1 MKTSQPFQENLKM
14 CLNLMCSSQPNVV
27 CVWSSR
33 EANCSRVTFSE
44 PAYPSQL
51 HALATYINQPKFPL
65 VFMQFLYKYGHSNE
79 QIAPSTIEECS
90 AFEGVIKVHHS
101 AVATFYSPSDLS
113 GSGGLRREQ
122 IRSTPNFFGHPR
134 RDTVFV
140 VTDDS
145 QAGMEGMEIGRVLLF
160 FSFEYRRKTFPCA
173 LINWF
178 VHTDGRD
185 PDTQMWTVKPE
196 FDRRGEPTLEVIH
209 LDSIARAAH
218 LLPVYGQSRVPEDFD
233 YHTALD
239 SFNSFFVNH
248 YIDHHAHEFI
258 GTD

>member
-1 MKTSQPFQENLKM
+1 LQHFIRQATCLDQVAYGASKFDRHQTS
-14 CLNLMCSSQPNVV
+14 
-27 CVWSSR
+27 
-33 EANCSRVTFSE
+33 
-44 PAYPSQL
+44 
-51 HALATYINQPKFPL
+51 LAT
-65 VFMQFLYKYGHSNE
+65 H
-79 QIAPSTIEECS
+79 
-90 AFEGVIKVHHS
+90 
-101 AVATFYSPSDLS
+101 AVTQYSLS
-113 GSGGLRREQ
+113 
-122 IRSTPNFFGHPR
+122 PM
-134 RDTVFV
+134 
-140 VTDDS
+140 
-145 QAGMEGMEIGRVLLF
+145 GMEGMEIGHVLLF

-178 VHTDGRD
+178 VHTDGHD

-218 LLPVYGQSRVPEDFD
+218 LLPVYGQLHVPEDFD